1 MPLFGKDKET
11 KEIEREVKYRQGLS
25 KVRAYVEKSRES
37 QRRLWGLGKRAL
49 KLGDQQNFQNIARA
63 YVRVGGII
71 SRWEKYLVAVE
82 TVAVQRGQVKAT
94 GDFLKSMQAL
104 SESMMSGAKPQEITK
119 MQVDLEKALVKAQ
132 TIDETLAAVMD
143 ASSDTIFSSE
153 GLSDESLKEVQE
165 AMSAEAAHDESSTVQ
180 DERIASG
187 IKSIEEQMRKEM
199 K

>member
-49 KLGDQQNFQNIARA
+49 KLGDQQQFQNIARA

-104 SESMMSGAKPQEITK
+104 SESMMSGA
-119 MQVDLEKALVKAQ
+119 
-132 TIDETLAAVMD
+132 
-143 ASSDTIFSSE
+143 
-153 GLSDESLKEVQE
+153 
-165 AMSAEAAHDESSTVQ
+165 
-180 DERIASG
+180 
-187 IKSIEEQMRKEM
+187 
-199 K
+199 